1 DVTERK
7 VVEQALD
14 AQGRFLQAMTDTVP
28 VQLAFFDR
36 DLICRF
42 ANASYARWRG
52 SQPAEVVG
60 RHLSDIARPQDYEGA
75 RERLAAALRGEPQ
88 RYEGDRA
95 FPDGARFDASVE
107 YTPWHEDGEV
117 KGLII
122 QMIDITERKAA
133 EDRVTQANQQLAR

>member
-1 DVTERK
+1 ARIEPIELTFRRRDGSQFVALVSSTAVRDHKGQFLRTNNTLIDVTERK

-75 RERLAAALRGEPQ
+75 RERL
-88 RYEGDRA
+88 
-95 FPDGARFDASVE
+95 
-107 YTPWHEDGEV
+107 
-117 KGLII
+117 
-122 QMIDITERKAA
+122 
-133 EDRVTQANQQLAR
+133 